1 MTNEDKLING
11 SLWKN
16 ILIFSIP
23 VIFSNLL
30 QVLFNLSDIAVAGK
44 FSGSIALG
52 AVGSTSMLVSLF
64 TGLLMGIGVGIN
76 VLVARFKGANDIN
89 NLRKTVHSG
98 LIVSLLYG
106 IVIMAISLVLAK
118 PVLEAMKT
126 KDELIKDA
134 VLYIRIY
141 FIGLPALAI
150 YNYGNGVYSAVGNT
164 RRPLIFIMISGAMNI
179 SLNLLFVAVF
189 HLGVKG
195 LAFAS
200 IISQYVL
207 ALVIVSSLKLSKGEY
222 GLKFKE
228 LRLDKRS
235 AKNILFIGIPSGLQC
250 AIFALGNLFVQSG
263 VNTFDHIMVEGN
275 SAAMN
280 ADTLVYET
288 MYAFYTACASFVS
301 QNYGANKKDRV
312 LKSYLI
318 CMVYAFGIGAI
329 LGLLIFTFDKGF
341 LRIFTN
347 DEEVINAGAQ
357 RLRLMCFCYCT
368 SAFLDNTTAACRG
381 LGKTLLPTITMI
393 CGACIFRIVW
403 VYTIFKYLWNSI
415 VGLYIV
421 YIVSWGLI
429 CLFEIPYFIYI
440 YKKAFALKKETDTIK
455 NISTETI

>member
-1 MTNEDKLING
+1 MKNNDKLING

-16 ILIFSIP
+16 ILIFTIP

-76 VLVARFKGANDIN
+76 VLVARYKGAGDIN
-89 NLRKTVHSG
+89 NLRKTTHTG
-98 LIVSLLYG
+98 LIISLLYG
-106 IVIMAISLVLAK
+106 IVVMAISLVLAK
-118 PVLEAMKT
+118 PILVVMNT
-126 KDELIKDA
+126 KDELINDA
-134 VLYIRIY
+134 VTYIMIY
-141 FIGLPALAI
+141 FIGLPALSI

-164 RRPLIFIMISGAMNI
+164 KRPLIFIMISGLLNI

-200 IISQYVL
+200 IISQYIL
-207 ALVIVSSLKLSKGEY
+207 AIVIVLSLKLSKNECS
-222 GLKFKE
+222 LKFRE
-228 LRLDKRS
+228 LKIDKRS
-235 AKNILFIGIPSGLQC
+235 AKDILFIGIPSGFQC

-263 VNTFDHIMVEGN
+263 VNSFDHIMVEGN

-280 ADTLVYET
+280 ADTLVYEV

-301 QNYGANKKDRV
+301 QNFGANKKDRV

-318 CMVYAFGIGAI
+318 SMFYAFSIGAI
-329 LGLLIFTFDKGF
+329 LGLIIFVFDKGF
-341 LRIFTN
+341 LSIFSS
-347 DEEVINAGAQ
+347 DEEVIKAGSK
-357 RLRLMCFCYCT
+357 RLRVMCVCYCT
-368 SAFLDNTTAACRG
+368 SAFLDTTTAACRG
-381 LGKTLLPTITMI
+381 LGKTLFPTIAVI
-393 CGACIFRIVW
+393 CGACIFRIIW
-403 VYTIFKYLWNSI
+403 VYTIFKYLWHTI

-421 YIVSWGLI
+421 YIISWGLVCI
-429 CLFEIPYFIYI
+429 FEIPYFIYI
-440 YKKAFALKKETDTIK
+440 YKKAFKKSEEIPTTIDE
-455 NISTETI
+455 I